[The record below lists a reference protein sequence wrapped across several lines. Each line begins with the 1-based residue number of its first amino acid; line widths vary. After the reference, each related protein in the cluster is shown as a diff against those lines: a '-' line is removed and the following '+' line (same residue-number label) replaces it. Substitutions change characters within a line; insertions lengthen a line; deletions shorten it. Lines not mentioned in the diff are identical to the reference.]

1 MIISLS
7 IFFLMLTQWVLIY
20 TNYKTRMELREL
32 EREFNNDLFRIEQQI
47 DRVLLRRIVSVLKK

>member
-1 MIISLS
+1 
-7 IFFLMLTQWVLIY
+7 MLTQWVLIY